1 MTDLRQK
8 IEDQCLDCA
17 ETKKIVD
24 NEFGNIYS
32 FAAIFGSK
40 MSTTA
45 GYRQRGE
52 PQTINKNVTVHFDVT
67 ASRHG
72 YDVTEVPERLF
83 SAENRHSEYY
93 LISLYIRLLILG

>member
-8 IEDQCLDCA
+8 IADQCPDCA

-45 GYRQRGE
+45 GYRQRGD
-52 PQTINKNVTVHFDVT
+52 PQTINKDVTVYFDVT

-72 YDVTEVPERLF
+72 YNITEVPERLF
-83 SAENRHSEYY
+83 SAENRHSKYFI
-93 LISLYIRLLILG
+93 ISLYDTLI